1 MINNLTVLKFE
12 NNYLFKSEINC
23 LKYFFNIFSTEREDV
38 LKLNYYV
45 LKEWIINKKNNI
57 NPIKSGKCF
66 WIDI

>member
-45 LKEWIINKKNNI
+45 PNQKNVLELIYIII
-57 NPIKSGKCF
+57 
-66 WIDI
+66 